1 MNQSDKKNL
10 EHMKSFG
17 VNYFLTDSPKNW
29 FETKVSSVK
38 SQNNKNHDNKNN
50 KTAKATRNCEESCI
64 MSFLNFLNKNRVS
77 SSSICSKIWKKPSIS
92 IRPAAVESPIQSN
105 SNALWSVNSIL

>member
-29 FETKVSSVK
+29 FETKVSTVK
-38 SQNNKNHDNKNN
+38 SENNKNHDKEEKI
-50 KTAKATRNCEESCI
+50 KTI
-64 MSFLNFLNKNRVS
+64 
-77 SSSICSKIWKKPSIS
+77 I
-92 IRPAAVESPIQSN
+92 
-105 SNALWSVNSIL
+105 NSIKKLRISTTKFSKKSCCI